1 MVKKQIQTGGSIDPS
16 MPRNKQERTW
26 IRSMLRRKGRGK
38 GRGERKGSHIGGVS
52 TLFTSFA
59 FTSFAFT
66 SFFFTFVGLG
76 LSWPRALRIC
86 SSNALISLGGT
97 AP

>member
-16 MPRNKQERTW
+16 MPMNKQERTW

-52 TLFTSFA
+52 TLFTSFF
-59 FTSFAFT
+59 FTSF
-66 SFFFTFVGLG
+66 SSLSSGSVSPGLG
-76 LSWPRALRIC
+76 GLGSVRATL
-86 SSNALISLGGT
+86 
-97 AP
+97 

>member
-16 MPRNKQERTW
+16 MPMNKQERTW

-38 GRGERKGSHIGGVS
+38 GKGERKGSHIGGVS

-59 FTSFAFT
+59 FTSV
-66 SFFFTFVGLG
+66 FFTFVGLG
-76 LSWPRALRIC
+76 LSWPRGLRPK
-86 SSNALISLGGT
+86 SVRATL
-97 AP
+97 

>member
-16 MPRNKQERTW
+16 MPMNKQERTW

-59 FTSFAFT
+59 FPSFA
-66 SFFFTFVGLG
+66 FTFVGLG
-76 LSWPRALRIC
+76 LSWPRGLRIC